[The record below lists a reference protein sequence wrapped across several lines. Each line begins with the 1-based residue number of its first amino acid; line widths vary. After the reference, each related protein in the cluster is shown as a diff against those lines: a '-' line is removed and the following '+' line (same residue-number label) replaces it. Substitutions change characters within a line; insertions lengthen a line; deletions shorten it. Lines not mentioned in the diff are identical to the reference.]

1 MASPKENLVAWLKDA
16 HALEQNVIQTL
27 ERHIDAAKDQPTMQ
41 VRMRE
46 HLQESRR
53 HADLIEACLS
63 RYGESISGLKET
75 IGAVGGVMQGIATM
89 PAADTLVKNAL
100 GDYAAE
106 HFEIACYRSLITAAR
121 FMGDNET
128 AQMCEGILRDEERM
142 AAWFEQQIPLVTQ
155 EFLGLQARQVGR

>member
-1 MASPKENLVAWLKDA
+1 MASPKENLIVWLKDV
-16 HALEQNVIQTL
+16 HALEQHMIQTL
-27 ERHIDAAKDQPTMQ
+27 ERHIDAAKDQPGIQ

-53 HADLIEACLS
+53 HADLIEACLA
-63 RYGESISGLKET
+63 RYGESIAGLKEA
-75 IGAVGGVMQGIATM
+75 IGAFGGVMQGIASL
-89 PAADTLVKNAL
+89 PAADTVVKHAL

-155 EFLGLQARQVGR
+155 EFMSLQARQVGR